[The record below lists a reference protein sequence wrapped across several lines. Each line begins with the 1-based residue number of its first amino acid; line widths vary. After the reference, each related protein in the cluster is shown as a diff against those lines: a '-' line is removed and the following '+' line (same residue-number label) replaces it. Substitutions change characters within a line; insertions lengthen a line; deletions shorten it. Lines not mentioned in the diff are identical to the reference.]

1 MSIRVCGS
9 ALFGIAMYINNNQ
22 RERDDI
28 KSIISSKRGS
38 LLVDAACCLPI
49 FILSMVLL
57 LYLLVQCGVE
67 ETSAYVL
74 ARSAHS
80 CVAATALVGEADR
93 DAILKSSFGLSFAQ
107 RLQSE
112 QTNGRP
118 DVFVY
123 YISSGNIITL
133 PKSHVKIDQVVIAQ
147 AKLKNALPAQK
158 WSLADPRAKQ
168 YAVFRPFVGESKQI
182 SIDDK
187 TYVYVFPKRGTR
199 YHIRSCSTLREGEI
213 SAILNA
219 RIRRTYAPCKLCH
232 PETLPDG
239 AAVSLYAQASHVYHR
254 QNCATVKKSYIYIP
268 KSEAISAGYTPCILC
283 GGGHR

>member
-1 MSIRVCGS
+1 MFS
-9 ALFGIAMYINNNQ
+9 FT
-22 RERDDI
+22 
-28 KSIISSKRGS
+28 ISLAEI
-38 LLVDAACCLPI
+38 LLHC
-49 FILSMVLL
+49 S
-57 LYLLVQCGVE
+57 
-67 ETSAYVL
+67 
-74 ARSAHS
+74 
-80 CVAATALVGEADR
+80 
-93 DAILKSSFGLSFAQ
+93 
-107 RLQSE
+107 
-112 QTNGRP
+112 
-118 DVFVY
+118 
-123 YISSGNIITL
+123 
-133 PKSHVKIDQVVIAQ
+133 KSHVKIDQVVIAQ
-147 AKLKNALPAQK
+147 AKLKNAPPAQNGRLRIQEQ
-158 WSLADPRAKQ
+158 SNMRYSDRL
-168 YAVFRPFVGESKQI
+168 VGESKQI